1 MFAARAASFTPETG
15 FALSRESSSSLP
27 ESPTPATDASG
38 KIPSAVSSVQPVQSP
53 FGESE
58 KIFAPHFRQILVT
71 RIIVAEISCFTVYC
85 VKFGRTLRP
94 NYSNEMT
101 QFVFNIAGSRNRV
114 SDFLA
119 Q

>member
-1 MFAARAASFTPETG
+1 MIAARAVPFTSGAAFASSAFAEATG
-15 FALSRESSSSLP
+15 
-27 ESPTPATDASG
+27 SG
-38 KIPSAVSSVQPVQSP
+38 KSSSAVSSVQPVQSP
-53 FGESE
+53 LGASE

-85 VKFGRTLRP
+85 VKFGRTLRA

-114 SDFLA
+114 GDFLA

>member
-1 MFAARAASFTPETG
+1 MIAARAVPFTSGAAFASSAFE
-15 FALSRESSSSLP
+15 AAVD
-27 ESPTPATDASG
+27 ESPAVTKSSAKT
-38 KIPSAVSSVQPVQSP
+38 PSAVSSMQPVQSP
-53 FGESE
+53 FGASE

-85 VKFGRTLRP
+85 VKFGRTLRA